1 MESPPPR
8 SLSFHQ
14 LSVGLRIILIVTLVG
29 SCAGASSDSITDRGV
44 SRNVSRNDFQQLGE
58 QITSLEREVRQL
70 RREVHRR
77 R

>member
-1 MESPPPR
+1 MESTPPS
-8 SLSFHQ
+8 SLSFYQ
-14 LSVGLRIILIVTLVG
+14 LSLGLRIILIFTLVG
-29 SCAGASSDSITDRGV
+29 SCAGASSESITDPGV
-44 SRNVSRNDFQQLGE
+44 STNDVQQLGE

>member
-1 MESPPPR
+1 MESTPPR
-8 SLSFHQ
+8 SLSFYQ
-14 LSVGLRIILIVTLVG
+14 LSVGMRMILIFTLIG
-29 SCAGASSDSITDRGV
+29 SCAGASSNSITDRGV
-44 SRNVSRNDFQQLGE
+44 STNDVQQLRE